1 MTGVKNME
9 TPIHCAA
16 LDVVAA
22 CTGGC
27 APPQDFKEK

>member
-1 MTGVKNME
+1 MKR

-22 CTGGC
+22 WTELVYGRAGF
-27 APPQDFKEK
+27 QGEKEHE